1 MGGRRTYSTG
11 QEPEQKYHAVGEIDG
26 VKILEPIDGKQW
38 KLPEENHSSTAYILL
53 HPDGTFKRYR
63 EYNEDHTAKFD
74 IDYHPED
81 KALGT
86 GKRPILHI
94 HEYHMKKGTLVR
106 EPARFMTE
114 EEYTTYKRFFVNV
127 PEGAYLP

>member
-1 MGGRRTYSTG
+1 MGGRGTYSTG

-38 KLPEENHSSTAYILL
+38 RLPEENHSSTAYILL